1 MKIILSGLN
10 LDIETIKELKAFI
23 QQVTERLD
31 EPFFNSLDPKTKSYT
46 IHSLQQEALKLWKRN
61 NLTPE
66 TISAAYARISRNPR
80 PVNELRE
87 IARQEVDLARKSN
100 QNIIFGLGHGSV
112 AEHAVFNFDILG
124 VSRFAAETIEHFR
137 LASYTEKSQRYI
149 LFEDDFVIPEEISG
163 TALEKEYSLLIKEQ
177 NKTYFKL
184 YDILRPFFFEKHKD
198 VATDQINQR
207 NLEILAKEDA
217 RYVVSLATKTQMG
230 MTVNA
235 RSLENMIIKCLS
247 SPLAE
252 VREYGQRL
260 YNEVR
265 EYTPSIVK
273 YTKPTKYLKAKKQV
287 LKSSFFRL
295 LSEND
300 IDRRSEKNVKLLDF
314 PRDADDRI
322 LAAILFHLGKLPF
335 NRSFSKIKS
344 LTPEEKGNIFHAV
357 FQNINVWDSVL
368 REFEL
373 IHFTF
378 ELKLSASA
386 FGQLKRHRMA
396 TIIVQ
401 DYNPDLG
408 CTIPDS
414 IIEINQKEL
423 FNRIIDKT
431 NNLFY
436 RMEKVSPFSAPY
448 ILTNSHQRRVIFKAN
463 LRELYHFSRLRED
476 SHAQWDIRQIAK
488 KMTAELQKRIPFA
501 TMLMGGKDSFSD
513 KYKKI
518 YEGEV

>member
-1 MKIILSGLN
+1 MKIILAGLN
-10 LDIETIKELKAFI
+10 LDIETIKELKAFV
-23 QQVTERLD
+23 QQVAERLD
-31 EPFFNSLDPKTKSYT
+31 EPFFNSLDPKTKRHT

-112 AEHAVFNFDILG
+112 AEHAVFNFDILE
-124 VSRFAAETIEHFR
+124 VSRLATETIEHFR
-137 LASYTEKSQRYI
+137 LASYTEKSQRYV
-149 LFEDDFVIPEEISG
+149 LFEDDFVVPEEISG

-184 YDILRPFFFEKHKD
+184 YDTLRPYFFEKYKEL
-198 VATDQINQR
+198 ATDQMNHR
-207 NLEILAKEDA
+207 SLEVLAKEDA
-217 RYVVSLATKTQMG
+217 RYVISLATKTQLG

-247 SPLAE
+247 SPMAE

-260 YNEVR
+260 YNEIR

-273 YTKPTKYLKAKKQV
+273 YTKPTRYLKDKKQV
-287 LKSSFFRL
+287 LEDSFSRV
-295 LSEND
+295 LS
-300 IDRRSEKNVKLLDF
+300 IKNLRWSTNRDVTLIEF
-314 PRDADDRI
+314 PRDADNKI
-322 LAAILFHLGKLPF
+322 LAAILFRLGKTPF
-335 NRSFSKIKS
+335 NKS
-344 LTPEEKGNIFHAV
+344 LSIIKKLTREEKENIFHSV
-357 FQNINVWDSVL
+357 FQNINLWDAVL

-373 IHFTF
+373 VYLTF
-378 ELKLSASA
+378 ELQLSASA
-386 FGQLKRHRMA
+386 FGQLKRHRIVS
-396 TIIVQ
+396 IIAQ
-401 DYNPDLG
+401 NYDPDLG

-414 IIEINQKEL
+414 IIETNQKEI

-436 RMEKVSPFSAPY
+436 RIQKTSPAVAPY
-448 ILTNSHQRRVIFKAN
+448 ILTNSHRRRVIFKAN

-476 SHAQWDIRQIAK
+476 SHAQWDIRQIATK
-488 KMTAELQKRIPFA
+488 ITSELRKRIPLA
-501 TMLMGGKDSFSD
+501 TMLMGGKDRFPEI
-513 KYKKI
+513 YKNF
-518 YEGEV
+518 YRNDL